1 MKYFIDTQIY
11 FQGKQQPP
19 RRVPVYDLKLA
30 QGKAYFHDRDGDHY
44 VLSEDEIFEDTL
56 TAEDFYIEL
65 YKGSVW
71 ICNGLKDII
80 LYQRLSNGDFK
91 ELVTIPYFQ
100 QENLDSVIVQAL
112 KEKGYDPDLLFE
124 Q

>member
-1 MKYFIDTQIY
+1 MQYFIDNQIY

-30 QGKAYFHDRDGDHY
+30 QGKAYFHDREGNHY
-44 VLSEDEIFEDTL
+44 TLAENEIFEDTI
-56 TAEDFYIEL
+56 TEEKFSIEL
-65 YKGSVW
+65 YIGSVW

-91 ELVTIPYFQ
+91 ELITIPYSQ
-100 QENLDSVIVQAL
+100 QENLDSAVMQKL
-112 KEKGYDPDLLFE
+112 KEKGYDPDLLFK
-124 Q
+124 